1 MKSNKEK
8 WNDSE
13 NATKILYTFAM
24 QFDN

>member
-13 NATKILYTFAM
+13 NATQILYTFAM